1 MPPWLNELTED
12 HARLR
17 ALASRL
23 QPRRAETDQPPS
35 AILLELLLFLD
46 QHSGR
51 EEATLFQALSPILP
65 AGRGPLAVARAE
77 HVALGAVGS
86 RLRLAIGIPSGHPDY
101 PVASRTVR
109 HDLPLLLKLLER
121 HLWAEEASLFPLA
134 ERLPA
139 GS

>member
-1 MPPWLNELTED
+1 MPPWLHELTMD

-23 QPRRAETDQPPS
+23 QPHRVETDQPPG

-46 QHSGR
+46 QHSQR
-51 EEATLFQALSPILP
+51 EEETLFRALSPILP
-65 AGRGPLAVARAE
+65 TGRGPLAVARAE
-77 HVALGAVGS
+77 HAALDAVGG
-86 RLRLAIGIPSGHPDY
+86 RLRLAIGVRLDHPEY

-109 HDLPLLLKLLER
+109 HDLPRLLWLLER
-121 HLWAEEASLFPLA
+121 HLCAEETSLFPLA